1 MWKSSEMQSFRRGN
15 SKIDNPL
22 NSEERTLMKK
32 LAKFAKGEDLLE
44 GRDRKLLYQS
54 GRYDSWFPSVLERLP
69 DVLKELKEDIVDS
82 AERDTITDLLS
93 RLLKLNPDI
102 MVLGKKHNE
111 ETITKQELLRL
122 AELYEQQGD
131 LKSAS
136 SIATEFNVAYPGNNT
151 IRLLLERVNA

>member
-1 MWKSSEMQSFRRGN
+1 
-15 SKIDNPL
+15 
-22 NSEERTLMKK
+22 MKK

-54 GRYDSWFPSVLERLP
+54 GRYDSWFPSVLVRLP

-122 AELYEQQGD
+122 AELYKQQGD

>member
-1 MWKSSEMQSFRRGN
+1 MQRFRRDN
-15 SKIDNPL
+15 NKIDNPF
-22 NSEERTLMKK
+22 NSVERTLMKK

-54 GRYDSWFPSVLERLP
+54 GRYDSWFPSVLVRLP

>member
-1 MWKSSEMQSFRRGN
+1 MQRLRRDN
-15 SKIDNPL
+15 NKIDNPF
-22 NSEERTLMKK
+22 NSVERTLMKK

-54 GRYDSWFPSVLERLP
+54 GRYDSWFPSVLVRLP